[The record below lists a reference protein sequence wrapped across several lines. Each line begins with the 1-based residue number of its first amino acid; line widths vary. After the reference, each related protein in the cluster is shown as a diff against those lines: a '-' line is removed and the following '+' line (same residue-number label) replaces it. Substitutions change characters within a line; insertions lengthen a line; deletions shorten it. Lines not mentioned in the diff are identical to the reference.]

1 MVQIITNL
9 RTKDQVHFFRGRM
22 NCKTQWLSE
31 VDPQLSQLLQTLSRI
46 KIEQG
51 PESKSLYVFEL
62 SSFEEKT
69 RIKGF
74 LQTLQSKHVRWT
86 SRDAHSYQVPTKVL
100 EFLVELYEKEEYQ
113 KSILKIVVCRFAH
126 HHFVDESWIDGL
138 LSTYVFFK

>member
-62 SSFEEKT
+62 SSFEEK
-69 RIKGF
+69 
-74 LQTLQSKHVRWT
+74 LE
-86 SRDAHSYQVPTKVL
+86 SRVSYRHSSPST
-100 EFLVELYEKEEYQ
+100 FG
-113 KSILKIVVCRFAH
+113 
-126 HHFVDESWIDGL
+126 GL
-138 LSTYVFFK
+138 LEMRIPIKFQQKF